1 MICRNGQ
8 FQIKHSQI
16 SIHLDILSIQD
27 IVSLSGDLVADAN
40 VDVVS
45 VLPCFKKRIE
55 KLNEKL
61 NFKVQDILSC
71 ANCG

>member
-45 VLPCFKKRIE
+45 VLPCLKKELR
-55 KLNEKL
+55 NE
-61 NFKVQDILSC
+61 
-71 ANCG
+71 

>member
-45 VLPCFKKRIE
+45 VLPCLKKRIE

-61 NFKVQDILSC
+61 NLKFKIF
-71 ANCG
+71 